1 MNADALYEQAA
12 AEYGRALERL
22 VCAYEADTDKRG
34 DLLQEIHI
42 ALWRSFNAFEG
53 RCSMRTWVYRIAH
66 NTAASY
72 ITRQRRT
79 KNKFEVDRP
88 D

>member
-1 MNADALYEQAA
+1 MKPMQISAA
-12 AEYGRALERL
+12 TCCR
-22 VCAYEADTDKRG
+22 
-34 DLLQEIHI
+34 EIHI